1 MNSKII
7 GNSIVII
14 NTGIEPQN
22 FNSYWLVKNDL
33 IEEEELSNENVFS
46 KHFVHLN
53 GEYYDI
59 LINGNSIQFQ
69 LKNNNFDKI
78 ELLIKK
84 IQLFN
89 AKVQNTIN
97 ISMGINFNWILDLQK
112 GEYVDLSKR
121 LFYNAT
127 NPIHQLFQDDKSCFG
142 SYISKDFGKS
152 RLKLDIKP
160 ILLSNDFKD
169 GTLNFNFNFHFDF
182 NDENRKD
189 LDEILDSWNLYFE
202 EAKKI
207 INSI

>member
-1 MNSKII
+1 MDSKII

-22 FNSYWLVKNDL
+22 FNSYWLVKNNL

-69 LKNNNFDKI
+69 LKNNNLDKF

-97 ISMGINFNWILDLQK
+97 VSMGINFNWILDLPK
-112 GEYVDLSKR
+112 TEYVELSKK
-121 LFYNAT
+121 LFYNDN
-127 NPIHQLFQDDKSCFG
+127 NPIHRLFVDERTCFG
-142 SYISKDFGKS
+142 SYISKDFEKS

-160 ILLSNDFKD
+160 ILLSNDFYD
-169 GTLNFNFNFHFDF
+169 GTLNFNFNFHFDL

-189 LDEILDSWNLYFE
+189 LDEILDSWSLYFE

>member
-1 MNSKII
+1 MDSKII

-22 FNSYWLVKNDL
+22 FNSYWLVKNNL

-53 GEYYDI
+53 GEYYDV

-69 LKNNNFDKI
+69 LKNDNLDKF

-97 ISMGINFNWILDLQK
+97 VSMGINFNWILDLPK
-112 GEYVDLSKR
+112 NEYVQLSKK
-121 LFYNAT
+121 LFYNDN
-127 NPIHQLFQDDKSCFG
+127 NPIHKLFEDERTCFG
-142 SYISKDFGKS
+142 SYISKDFEKS

-160 ILLSNDFKD
+160 ILLSNDFYD
-169 GTLNFNFNFHFDF
+169 GTLNFNFNFHFDL